1 MNFIESIIR
10 AVSGYGRDAGKV
22 PGSLPPPE
30 GKAGHKAAG
39 SREQSRQLRDRTK
52 GKAKGSGSSGTGKS
66 NRHFRSAQNTRSSQA
81 PYQLFSG
88 GRTGMLSQKHSRSP
102 YDASLESP
110 RRFPGKSGKP
120 FNAASFT
127 RKKPRRGPKSGNFT
141 CGEELFAD
149 DGGNFGYPDSPDA
162 GILYPGM
169 PGGDPEY
176 SGGDCY
182 EADPGEPFLD
192 LPLSGFDF
200 SGGGDYSS
208 DDGSQDGYSIDDFLQ
223 DYAPEAFM
231 PDNDRR
237 EDFAGDRHRNSG
249 HFPDSPADFPGNNG
263 ARSVPSSHS
272 FSFSGDPFCSFE
284 DYLAE
289 NREGSSSGIVAAA
302 QDKTASDSQA
312 VSGSLPAGSR
322 SLSGISSMP
331 EDASEYSGRLELK
344 PQDEYFRNLAPLIE
358 EAREHLPLTPEEFQ
372 EMVFPLLENTLAYMD
387 ALPASECYHHCEP
400 GGLFRHSLETAALT
414 LSYLKRDVMTLGD
427 EPEKRRRKAALYAL
441 AVYTG
446 GLLHDAGKAFSDME
460 VITEKG
466 DAWSPVG
473 ESLRGFLEREGS
485 RFYYF
490 RYRPRRGKTH
500 ENLTPLLAGRIIPP
514 ALLTALM
521 SDPAVYADLFDALYG
536 NAGSPFFSIIK
547 KADSGSVEADL
558 RGTGNALNRFSRKP
572 HALIRLLSLLQN
584 RIRETP
590 APFNAPGSYLYHID
604 QRIYLVITPDR
615 FWDLLRSGND
625 LGINLQI
632 RDLRDLAEKL
642 ILLGLARAWRPEE
655 GEPLTP
661 LALNDNGR
669 LRLMLGL
676 ELASPEFF
684 CQNLMIPCSLPGVAP
699 EIRDLLLRL
708 KREDSSRDYTLEE
721 LQAMLAENGQR
732 NAGTGEMTGSPGEGQ
747 NPVPGATQITSESA
761 ALTESSREN
770 LSRILSPDNDIPKT
784 PGIQEGVFSLRNARI
799 PEEPAPEASAPGSRR
814 PLTGKPFAG
823 GLLNS
828 FSGKTESGV
837 VMGKPFRE
845 GFVREDRTGEYGG
858 SESGEREA
866 LFRRVTRNSG
876 DVDSQSFGK
885 ALEEILRGSV
895 ARRKEPYRSPLPE
908 NSGNTNARVNATLS
922 RQPLGQPGDL
932 RGMTDI
938 PAASQADSGPEAS
951 GKSGTPR
958 EPLWDNEGSS
968 GDIRPLPDR
977 GTQESSIPDNHF
989 PGESGAASGVSAELP
1004 RQNNTVNQD
1013 KYPEMNDASAV
1024 TSSGSASL
1032 SAAPSSPSSAPPEK
1046 PREDPKPAVKAPRN
1060 ESAAKKP
1067 ASRSSSKEENKRKTA
1082 SSGKVSKAKKEPED
1096 LSESM
1101 AEGMIPPF
1109 GEDADSASGSS
1120 FSSGGDDDWA
1130 LNPLREKHT
1139 PPRPRNASGQFIK
1152 MSEAVSQNAKSGD
1165 KSGAIYYV

>member
-1 MNFIESIIR
+1 MNFIERIIR
-10 AVSGYGRDAGKV
+10 AVSGDGIDAGKDS
-22 PGSLPPPE
+22 GSPLIPE
-30 GKAGHKAAG
+30 GKADHKAAG
-39 SREQSRQLRDRTK
+39 SPENSRQIRDKTK
-52 GKAKGSGSSGTGKS
+52 GKAKGSGSSGTGKRR
-66 NRHFRSAQNTRSSQA
+66 RHSRSAQNIRYSQA
-81 PYQLFSG
+81 PYPLFSG
-88 GRTGMLSQKHSRSP
+88 GRTGRLSPNHPRSP
-102 YDASLESP
+102 YDASYEHLQ
-110 RRFPGKSGKP
+110 RFPGKSGKP
-120 FNAASFT
+120 FNAAPFG
-127 RKKPRRGPKSGNFT
+127 RKKPRRGTKSGNFAF
-141 CGEELFAD
+141 GADLFAAD
-149 DGGNFGYPDSPDA
+149 AGNFGYPNSPDT
-162 GILYPGM
+162 GLFSPGM
-169 PGGDPEY
+169 PGRNPEY
-176 SGGDCY
+176 SGADCN
-182 EADPGEPFLD
+182 EADPGDPFFEM
-192 LPLSGFDF
+192 PLSGFDF
-200 SGGGDYSS
+200 SGGGD
-208 DDGSQDGYSIDDFLQ
+208 GSQDDYSIDDFLQ

-263 ARSVPSSHS
+263 ARAAPSAPSGS
-272 FSFSGDPFCSFE
+272 LSGDPFCSFE

-289 NREGSSSGIVAAA
+289 TRENSSSGIVAAS
-302 QDKTASDSQA
+302 QDKTAPHSQS

-322 SLSGISSMP
+322 SFPGASAMP

-344 PQDEYFRNLAPLIE
+344 PAEEYFRNLAPLIE

-372 EMVFPLLENTLAYMD
+372 EMVFPLLENTLEYMD

-584 RIRETP
+584 RIRESP
-590 APFNAPGSYLYHID
+590 VPFNAPGSYLYHID

-676 ELASPEFF
+676 ELVSPEFF

-721 LQAMLAENGQR
+721 LQAMLGDNGER
-732 NAGTGEMTGSPGEGQ
+732 NTGAGEMTESSGESL
-747 NPVPGATQITSESA
+747 NPVPGAIQIPSESA
-761 ALTESSREN
+761 VITESSRET
-770 LSRILSPDNDIPKT
+770 LSRIPSPDNDIPKT
-784 PGIQEGVFSLRNARI
+784 PGIPEGGFSLRNARI
-799 PEEPAPEASAPGSRR
+799 PEEPAPEVPAPGSRR

-845 GFVREDRTGEYGG
+845 GFVREEHTGEYG
-858 SESGEREA
+858 SRKSGEREA
-866 LFRRVTRNSG
+866 LFRQRTGSSR
-876 DVDSQSFGK
+876 DADSQSFGK

-908 NSGNTNARVNATLS
+908 NSGNTNTRGNATLS
-922 RQPLGQPGDL
+922 RQHFGQPDDL
-932 RGMTDI
+932 RGMTEI
-938 PAASQADSGPEAS
+938 PAASQGDSGPEAS
-951 GKSGTPR
+951 GTSGTPR
-958 EPLWDNEGSS
+958 ETPRENGGAS
-968 GDIRPLPDR
+968 GGTRPLSDR
-977 GTQESSIPDNHF
+977 GPQESRIPEQHI
-989 PGESGAASGVSAELP
+989 PREAGTASNASPDTL
-1004 RQNNTVNQD
+1004 RQNNTVNQAQ
-1013 KYPEMNDASAV
+1013 YPVMNGASAAA
-1024 TSSGSASL
+1024 SSGSASI
-1032 SAAPSSPSSAPPEK
+1032 SAAPSSPSSAPQVK
-1046 PREDPKPAVKAPRN
+1046 PREDPKPAVKAPRK

-1067 ASRSSSKEENKRKTA
+1067 ASRSSAKEENKRKTA
-1082 SSGKVSKAKKEPED
+1082 SSGKSSKAKKEPEE

-1109 GEDADSASGSS
+1109 GEGTDIASGSS
-1120 FSSGGDDDWA
+1120 LSSGGDDDWA

-1152 MSEAVSQNAKSGD
+1152 MSEAASQNARSGENIGNNN
-1165 KSGAIYYV
+1165 GAVYYV

>member
-1 MNFIESIIR
+1 MNFIERIIR
-10 AVSGYGRDAGKV
+10 AVSGDGRDAGKDS
-22 PGSLPPPE
+22 GSPPATE
-30 GKAGHKAAG
+30 SKAGRKGTASPEK
-39 SREQSRQLRDRTK
+39 SRQSRDRA
-52 GKAKGSGSSGTGKS
+52 KANASGGSGAGKR
-66 NRHFRSAQNTRSSQA
+66 NRHSRSAQA
-81 PYQLFSG
+81 
-88 GRTGMLSQKHSRSP
+88 SRFR
-102 YDASLESP
+102 YDASPESL
-110 RRFPGKSGKP
+110 RRYPGKSGKP
-120 FNAASFT
+120 LNAASVS
-127 RKKPRRGPKSGNFT
+127 RKKPRRGTKSGNFAF
-141 CGEELFAD
+141 GADLFAAD
-149 DGGNFGYPDSPDA
+149 AGNFGYPDSPDT
-162 GILYPGM
+162 GLFSPGM
-169 PGGDPEY
+169 LGRNPEH
-176 SGGDCY
+176 SGADCY
-182 EADPGEPFLD
+182 EADPGDPFFEM
-192 LPLSGFDF
+192 PLSGFDF
-200 SGGGDYSS
+200 SGGGD
-208 DDGSQDGYSIDDFLQ
+208 GSQDDYSIDGFLQ

-231 PDNDRR
+231 PDNDRH

-249 HFPDSPADFPGNNG
+249 HVPDSPADFPGNNG
-263 ARSVPSSHS
+263 ARAAPSAPSGS
-272 FSFSGDPFCSFE
+272 LSGDPFCSFE

-289 NREGSSSGIVAAA
+289 TRENCSPGIAAA
-302 QDKTASDSQA
+302 SQDKTAPHSQS

-322 SLSGISSMP
+322 SFPGTSAMP

-344 PQDEYFRNLAPLIE
+344 PAEEYFRNLAPLIE

-372 EMVFPLLENTLAYMD
+372 EMVFPLLENTLEYMD

-427 EPEKRRRKAALYAL
+427 EPEKRRRKAVLYAL

-473 ESLRGFLEREGS
+473 ESLRGFLQREGS
-485 RFYYF
+485 RYYYF

-590 APFNAPGSYLYHID
+590 VPFNAPGSYLYHID

-669 LRLMLGL
+669 MRLMLGV
-676 ELASPEFF
+676 ELVSPEFF
-684 CQNLMIPCSLPGVAP
+684 CQNLMIPCSLPGVDP

-721 LQAMLAENGQR
+721 LQAMLGENGQR
-732 NAGTGEMTGSPGEGQ
+732 NEGAMTVPPGEKP
-747 NPVPGATQITSESA
+747 NPVPDTVPVTSNSRVITEG
-761 ALTESSREN
+761 SRET
-770 LSRILSPDNDIPKT
+770 LSRIPSPNNDIPKN
-784 PGIQEGVFSLRNARI
+784 PGIPEGGFSLRNARI
-799 PEEPAPEASAPGSRR
+799 PEEPAPEAPAPGSRR
-814 PLTGKPFAG
+814 PLTGKPFAW

-845 GFVREDRTGEYGG
+845 GFVREEHTGEYG
-858 SESGEREA
+858 SRKSVEREA
-866 LFRRVTRNSG
+866 LFRQGTGSSR
-876 DVDSQSFGK
+876 DADSQSFGK

-908 NSGNTNARVNATLS
+908 NSGNTNAMVNATLS
-922 RQPLGQPGDL
+922 RQHFGQPDDL
-932 RGMTDI
+932 RGMTEI
-938 PAASQADSGPEAS
+938 PAASQGDSGPEAS
-951 GKSGTPR
+951 GTSGTPR
-958 EPLWDNEGSS
+958 ETPRENGGAS
-968 GDIRPLPDR
+968 GDTGTLPDR
-977 GTQESSIPDNHF
+977 GPQESRIPEQHI
-989 PGESGAASGVSAELP
+989 PREAGMASNASPDTL
-1004 RQNNTVNQD
+1004 RQNNTVNQAQ
-1013 KYPEMNDASAV
+1013 YPVINGASAAA
-1024 TSSGSASL
+1024 SSGSASI
-1032 SAAPSSPSSAPPEK
+1032 SAAPSSPSSAPQVK
-1046 PREDPKPAVKAPRN
+1046 PREDPKPAVKAPRK

-1067 ASRSSSKEENKRKTA
+1067 ASRSSAKEENKRKNA
-1082 SSGKVSKAKKEPED
+1082 SSGKSSKAKKEPED
-1096 LSESM
+1096 LSDVM
-1101 AEGMIPPF
+1101 AEGLIPPF
-1109 GEDADSASGSS
+1109 GEGTDIASGSS
-1120 FSSGGDDDWA
+1120 LSSGGDDDWA

-1152 MSEAVSQNAKSGD
+1152 MSEAASRNARSGNNN
-1165 KSGAIYYV
+1165 GAVYYV

>member
-1 MNFIESIIR
+1 MKFIERIVR
-10 AVSGYGRDAGKV
+10 AISGAGSAAGRDSGSPPAQESKSGRKGTASPEKSQQSRDRAKANASGGSGAGK
-22 PGSLPPPE
+22 
-30 GKAGHKAAG
+30 
-39 SREQSRQLRDRTK
+39 R
-52 GKAKGSGSSGTGKS
+52 
-66 NRHFRSAQNTRSSQA
+66 NRHSRSAQA
-81 PYQLFSG
+81 
-88 GRTGMLSQKHSRSP
+88 SRFR
-102 YDASLESP
+102 YDASPESL

-120 FNAASFT
+120 LNAASVG
-127 RKKPRRGPKSGNFT
+127 RKKPRRGTKSGYFT
-141 CGEELFAD
+141 CGPEMFAA
-149 DGGNFGYPDSPDA
+149 DGEDFGYPDA
-162 GILYPGM
+162 M
-169 PGGDPEY
+169 PFSEDM
-176 SGGDCY
+176 
-182 EADPGEPFLD
+182 
-192 LPLSGFDF
+192 PLTGFDF
-200 SGGGDYSS
+200 PGGGDLSS
-208 DDGSQDGYSIDDFLQ
+208 DDYSIDGFLQ
-223 DYAPEAFM
+223 DYGPDVFM
-231 PDNDRR
+231 PEDDRSECFA
-237 EDFAGDRHRNSG
+237 EDKFRSSG
-249 HFPDSPADFPGNNG
+249 CFPEESPTNNG
-263 ARSVPSSHS
+263 GRAASSS
-272 FSFSGDPFCSFE
+272 SSWSISGEPFCSFE

-289 NREGSSSGIVAAA
+289 NRESSSPGIVTAP
-302 QDKTASDSQA
+302 QDQTASDSQSFIGSPSA
-312 VSGSLPAGSR
+312 GSGSF
-322 SLSGISSMP
+322 SGASPLP

-344 PQDEYFRNLAPLIE
+344 PAEEYFRNLAPLIE
-358 EAREHLPLTPEEFQ
+358 EAREHLPLTGEEFQ

-400 GGLFRHSLETAALT
+400 GGLFRHSLETAVLA

-427 EPEKRRRKAALYAL
+427 EPEKRRRKAVLYAL

-473 ESLRGFLEREGS
+473 ESLRGFLQREGS
-485 RFYYF
+485 RYYYF

-572 HALIRLLSLLQN
+572 HALIRLLALLQN

-590 APFNAPGSYLYHID
+590 VPFNAPGSYLYHID

-669 LRLMLGL
+669 MRLMLGL

-721 LQAMLAENGQR
+721 LKAMLGENGQR
-732 NAGTGEMTGSPGEGQ
+732 NEGAMTAPPGEKT
-747 NPVPGATQITSESA
+747 NPVPDTVPVTSNSRVITEG
-761 ALTESSREN
+761 SRET
-770 LSRILSPDNDIPKT
+770 LSRILSPDTGRPENM
-784 PGIQEGVFSLRNARI
+784 AI
-799 PEEPAPEASAPGSRR
+799 PEGSFKNRDGRTSEGRTPEVPPGEYRR

-828 FSGKTESGV
+828 FSGKSESGV
-837 VMGKPFRE
+837 IMGKPFRE
-845 GFVREDRTGEYGG
+845 GFFRVVSPGDYGTKEAGEQ
-858 SESGEREA
+858 EVI
-866 LFRRVTRNSG
+866 FRRDSRSSG
-876 DVDSQSFGK
+876 AEDSQSFGR
-885 ALEEILRGSV
+885 ALEEILRGS
-895 ARRKEPYRSPLPE
+895 AAPRKEPYRTHFPE
-908 NSGNTNARVNATLS
+908 KFGNGNASVS
-922 RQPLGQPGDL
+922 RQPWGEQGDL
-932 RGMTDI
+932 RGT
-938 PAASQADSGPEAS
+938 PEFPPASQ
-951 GKSGTPR
+951 GKSGR
-958 EPLWDNEGSS
+958 EDPLPSGTAGEIRRDNAGSS
-968 GDIRPLPDR
+968 GDVRSLLGRRP
-977 GTQESSIPDNHF
+977 QESAVPENTMPREAD
-989 PGESGAASGVSAELP
+989 AASGVYAELP
-1004 RQNNTVNQD
+1004 RQNNTANQAP
-1013 KYPEMNDASAV
+1013 YPENNGV
-1024 TSSGSASL
+1024 SSGASSVASSSPPATLSSSSL
-1032 SAAPSSPSSAPPEK
+1032 SQGK
-1046 PREDPKPAVKAPRN
+1046 PREEPKPAVKTSRK
-1060 ESAAKKP
+1060 ESSAKKP
-1067 ASRSSSKEENKRKTA
+1067 ASRSSSREDKDSKRKTA
-1082 SSGKVSKAKKEPED
+1082 SSGKGSKAKKEAED
-1096 LSESM
+1096 QSEGM

-1109 GEDADSASGSS
+1109 GEEPDRDSGKNFGGFGVREEAGFSGAVSAVKDPNQFQTSGNS

-1130 LNPLREKHT
+1130 LNPLREKHA

-1152 MSEAVSQNAKSGD
+1152 MSEAASQNAKGGNSN
-1165 KSGAIYYV
+1165 GAVYYV